1 MARGERISALSKTL
15 ALARR
20 LQIWFGAQPMK
31 KILKKLGQLL
41 KRWRPL
47 LSPLMLCIILAFLGQ
62 ALYFHWRD
70 VSAVQINAA
79 GWAFL
84 SIATGITLFSHIWTG
99 WVWGWILQDLGQPIS
114 CVWAT
119 QAYLKTNIAKYLPS
133 NLLHL
138 YGRAIAAKDQGVP
151 LALASLSVLFD
162 TLLMTAGG
170 FILGLFCIPKN
181 WLFMTILGIVM
192 ILAVLHPRLLDP
204 MLNRLSASLRQTV
217 VGENAH
223 LLPKRLVTRY
233 PVRALAGEI
242 GFVALRG
249 IGFVFTVS
257 ALTPVSL
264 EMVPTLVSIFS
275 VGWVLGF
282 ITPGAPGG
290 LGVFELTVS
299 TLLTQPGMF
308 HGTPGL
314 SIGIA
319 ISAVAI
325 QRLVS
330 TLAEALGAV
339 LTWVDERWPLG
350 I

>member
-1 MARGERISALSKTL
+1 
-15 ALARR
+15 
-20 LQIWFGAQPMK
+20 MK
-31 KILKKLGQLL
+31 KIVVKLGQLW
-41 KRWRPL
+41 KRWKPF
-47 LSPLMLCIILAFLGQ
+47 LSPVVLCLILAFLGQ
-62 ALYFHWRD
+62 ALYFHWRE
-70 VSAVQINAA
+70 VSNIQIDLA
-79 GWAFL
+79 GWAYL
-84 SIATGITLFSHIWTG
+84 AIATGITLFAHIWTG
-99 WVWGWILQDLGQPIS
+99 WVWGWILQDLDQPIS

-119 QAYLKTNIAKYLPS
+119 QAYLRTNIAKYLPS

-151 LALASLSVLFD
+151 LAIASLSVLLD

-170 FILGLFCIPKN
+170 LILGLFCIPKN
-181 WLFMTILGIVM
+181 WLFMTLLGVAM
-192 ILAVLHPRLLDP
+192 ILTTLHPSLLNP
-204 MLNRLSASLRQTV
+204 VLNRLSASLRQTV
-217 VGENAH
+217 AGSSAH
-223 LLPKRLVTRY
+223 LLPKRLVRRY
-233 PVRALAGEI
+233 PMRALIGET

-249 IGFVFTVS
+249 IGFVMTVA
-257 ALTPVSL
+257 ALTPISVD
-264 EMVPTLVSIFS
+264 MIPILVSIFS

-308 HGTPGL
+308 HDGSGL
-314 SIGIA
+314 SVGVA

-339 LTWVDERWPLG
+339 LTWADERWPLG

>member
-1 MARGERISALSKTL
+1 
-15 ALARR
+15 
-20 LQIWFGAQPMK
+20 MK
-31 KILKKLGQLL
+31 KIVVKLGQLW
-41 KRWRPL
+41 KRWKPF
-47 LSPLMLCIILAFLGQ
+47 LSPVMLCLILAFLGQ
-62 ALYFHWRD
+62 ALYFHWRE
-70 VSAVQINAA
+70 VSNVHLNLA
-79 GWAFL
+79 GWAYL
-84 SIATGITLFSHIWTG
+84 AIATGITLFAHIWTG
-99 WVWGWILQDLGQPIS
+99 WVWGWILQDLDQPIS
-114 CVWAT
+114 CVWAA

-151 LALASLSVLFD
+151 LAIASLSVLLD

-170 FILGLFCIPKN
+170 LILGLFCIPKN
-181 WLFMTILGIVM
+181 WLFMTILGVVM
-192 ILAVLHPRLLDP
+192 ILTVLHPRLLNP
-204 MLNRLSASLRQTV
+204 VLNRLGASLRQTV
-217 VGENAH
+217 AGSSAH
-223 LLPKRLVTRY
+223 LLPKQLVKRY
-233 PVRALAGEI
+233 PMRALIGETA
-242 GFVALRG
+242 FVALRG
-249 IGFVFTVS
+249 IGFVMTVA
-257 ALTPVSL
+257 ALTPISVD
-264 EMVPTLVSIFS
+264 MVPILVSIFS

-308 HGTPGL
+308 HDGSGL
-314 SIGIA
+314 PVGVA

-339 LTWVDERWPLG
+339 LTWADERWPLG

>member
-1 MARGERISALSKTL
+1 MSKTL
-15 ALARR
+15 ALAQR
-20 LQIWFGAQPMK
+20 LRIWFDAQPMK
-31 KILKKLGQLL
+31 KVAMKLGQLW
-41 KRWRPL
+41 KRWKPF

-62 ALYFHWRD
+62 ALYFHWRE

-79 GWAFL
+79 GWACL
-84 SIATGITLFSHIWTG
+84 AIATGITLFAHIWTG

-114 CVWAT
+114 CTWAS

-151 LALASLSVLFD
+151 LALASLSVLLD

-170 FILGLFCIPKN
+170 LILGLFCIPRN
-181 WLFMTILGIVM
+181 WLFMTILGVVL
-192 ILAVLHPRLLDP
+192 ILTALHPKLLDP
-204 MLNRLSASLRQTV
+204 VLNRLSASLRQTV
-217 VGENAH
+217 AGSSSH
-223 LLPKRLVTRY
+223 LLPKRLVRRY
-233 PVRALAGEI
+233 PVRALVGEI

-249 IGFVFTVS
+249 IGFVFTVA
-257 ALTPVSL
+257 ALTPISL
-264 EMVPTLVSIFS
+264 DMVPILVSIFS

-299 TLLTQPGMF
+299 TLLTQQGMF
-308 HGTPGL
+308 HGASELSVGL
-314 SIGIA
+314 A

-350 I
+350 V